1 MFVIKKLKYIPR
13 KKLYLRVFSSHEARI
28 EMTIGLRLDGHLQ
41 KIPAMDRVP
50 LLWAWAWVRVITHKI
65 RWIWVR
71 VRALYYPFPEP
82 AYTYL
87 YNIINILF
95 IFGVQ
100 LFNLFSYLSINLNL
114 KTNTVIVSS
123 LPS

>member
-1 MFVIKKLKYIPR
+1 MNLSTPVPVLKCKKQYQLIDEIDEMHF
-13 KKLYLRVFSSHEARI
+13 KK
-28 EMTIGLRLDGHLQ
+28 
-41 KIPAMDRVP
+41 
-50 LLWAWAWVRVITHKI
+50 
-65 RWIWVR
+65 
-71 VRALYYPFPEP
+71 YYPAPHP

-114 KTNTVIVSS
+114 KTNTVIISS